1 MHLAMVGVSNHSS
14 RIGRETVMPSPGPKI
29 PPQRGTRL
37 PMMHAAQLT
46 ARRDS
51 ATPTVNA
58 PFVGSDRTPYLQY
71 CIVIGYKRER
81 CKWSGTDRPEGA
93 KAKKCLRRPPSLR
106 CVGDPDFLVIF
117 HSDNFGRRCR
127 LDRKYIKPIYK
138 ILREDIGVPVMKPL
152 LERFLASADR
162 PFLPLR

>member
-1 MHLAMVGVSNHSS
+1 MHLGDMDHRSMHLAMVGVSNHSS

-51 ATPTVNA
+51 AAQTVNA

-81 CKWSGTDRPEGA
+81 CKMERYGPTREERKQRNASVGPCA
-93 KAKKCLRRPPSLR
+93 SLR

-127 LDRKYIKPIYK
+127 LDIKYIN
-138 ILREDIGVPVMKPL
+138 L
-152 LERFLASADR
+152 L
-162 PFLPLR
+162 